1 MIYYTYRFLMIV
13 LLMLPF
19 YLFFRKPWK
28 RERKREWALGF
39 FTLFMLG
46 LSALALEGD
55 YRFPARMIRDARE
68 RLSTGRSINM
78 IPFHTVRTFF
88 RHFRPGI
95 FMVNIVGNV
104 AMFMPWG
111 FGLPLLWKRRQSFL
125 SAALF
130 SLLLPLFIETVQ
142 LFIGRSVD
150 IDDIILNF
158 TGGMLGACCYFLIR
172 KKTACMDDFAR

>member
-1 MIYYTYRFLMIV
+1 MIYHTFRFLMIV

-19 YLFFRKPWK
+19 YLLFRKPWK
-28 RERKREWALGF
+28 RERKREWALGVF
-39 FTLFMLG
+39 ILFMLG
-46 LSALALEGD
+46 LSALALEGNS
-55 YRFPARMIRDARE
+55 RFPAQMIRDARE

-78 IPFHTVRTFF
+78 IPFHTVRTFL
-88 RHFRPGI
+88 RHFSPGV

-104 AMFMPWG
+104 VMFMPWG
-111 FGLPLLWKRRQSFL
+111 FGLPFLWKRRQSFL
-125 SAALF
+125 SAAFF

-158 TGGMLGACCYFLIR
+158 AGGMLGACCYFLIR
-172 KKTACMDDFAR
+172 KKSACIDDFAR